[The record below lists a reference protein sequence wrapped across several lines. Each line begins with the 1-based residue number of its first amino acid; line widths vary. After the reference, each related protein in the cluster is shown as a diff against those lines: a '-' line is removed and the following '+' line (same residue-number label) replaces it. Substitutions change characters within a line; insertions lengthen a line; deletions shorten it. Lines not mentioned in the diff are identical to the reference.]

1 MSDILVRYASYLHS
15 LPPMPLRPKDI
26 GGPERLGLM
35 VPEEV
40 SEVVA
45 WRASSGSATLSGC
58 QIAVDRGQL
67 KY

>member
-1 MSDILVRYASYLHS
+1 
-15 LPPMPLRPKDI
+15 MPLQPKDI
-26 GGPERLGLM
+26 GDPERLGLM

-45 WRASSGSATLSGC
+45 WLASSGSATLSGC
-58 QIAVDRGQL
+58 QIPIDRGEL